1 MTYEII
7 LSTYAK
13 KDLKKVNN
21 SHFQKV
27 CIKLFEIIRANPFKN
42 PPPYEKITSCGDLKY
57 SRRINIQH
65 RLFYEVDEKNKR
77 VKILRMRSHYGD
89 N

>member
-42 PPPYEKITSCGDLKY
+42 PPPYEKITSCGGLKY

-77 VKILRMRSHYGD
+77 VKILRMRTSLR
-89 N
+89 